1 MPSHHVFTLT
11 AGRTGTRWLA
21 EMLGA
26 SLPDCTAHHEILGYD
41 RFGHDAPDLSTLT
54 LFNSQGC
61 CEEVRGFWERK
72 SARIRQ
78 CPTPWYVET
87 SHQLM
92 KAGLVE
98 HLELLGA
105 GHVHLILLTRDMTET
120 VLSYSQR
127 GDFNNVGNQWLWY
140 LDPDYPQNILDPAP
154 FKQHG
159 VLGVRAWYWLEITA
173 RQGYYAEMLGD
184 REGVTLH
191 RCDLAD
197 VRTEAGARSLL
208 SALGADPDRLQLPP
222 PSNTTPDARRLA
234 APQREVVARLCAAF
248 TGDPGGLGAEFFR
261 RGHRLGAPRA
271 TAPSGPDARE
281 KS

>member
-41 RFGHDAPDLSTLT
+41 RFGLDAPDLSTLT
-54 LFNSQGC
+54 LFNSRGSC
-61 CEEVRGFWERK
+61 PEVHGFWERK
-72 SARIRQ
+72 FARVRQ

-98 HLELLGA
+98 HLDLLDG
-105 GHVHLILLTRDMTET
+105 GHVHLVLLTRDMVQT
-120 VLSYSQR
+120 VLSYTQR

-140 LDPDYPQNILDPAP
+140 LDPDYPQNILDAAP

-159 VLGVRAWYWLEITA
+159 VLGIRAWYWLEITA
-173 RQGYYAEMLGD
+173 RQGYYAEMLGERPD
-184 REGVTLH
+184 VTLH
-191 RCDLAD
+191 RCDLAT
-197 VRTEAGARSLL
+197 VRTAEGARALL
-208 SALGADPDRLQLPP
+208 TALGADPDGVQLPP
-222 PSNTTPDARRLA
+222 PSNATPDSRRLGE
-234 APQREVVARLCAAF
+234 RERELVSRLCSAFRGDAAA
-248 TGDPGGLGAEFFR
+248 LGAEFHR
-261 RGHRLGAPRA
+261 RGHRLGRPRG
-271 TAPSGPDARE
+271 TTPPHRSPE
-281 KS
+281 EQP